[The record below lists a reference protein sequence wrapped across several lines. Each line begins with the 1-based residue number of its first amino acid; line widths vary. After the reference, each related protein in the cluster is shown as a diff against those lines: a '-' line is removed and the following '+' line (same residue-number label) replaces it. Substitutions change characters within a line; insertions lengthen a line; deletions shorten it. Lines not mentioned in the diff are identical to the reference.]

1 MVARSRSARVNA
13 RAREAKHRGKRR
25 ARVYLMITRASGNG
39 AAGVSGRGAVEA
51 GEKDAC
57 DAIDEDTLST
67 PSGDGEGT
75 PIPKSILGETIRGA
89 GQGASPWKSVKFE
102 EELPEG
108 FPERTANGFKRRNPV
123 RGGEVRGINLL
134 FVVLGCVWLSRV
146 FHILTQRFTNSL
158 AGRGDEF

>member
-1 MVARSRSARVNA
+1 
-13 RAREAKHRGKRR
+13 
-25 ARVYLMITRASGNG
+25 MITRASGND

-51 GEKDAC
+51 GENVAR

-108 FPERTANGFKRRNPV
+108 FPERTANASRRRV
-123 RGGEVRGINLL
+123 ARQSELSGTRLVILIL
-134 FVVLGCVWLSRV
+134 ACLWLSRV
-146 FHILTQRFTNSL
+146 FHILTRRIAQSL
-158 AGRGDEF
+158 TGGARDEF

>member
-1 MVARSRSARVNA
+1 
-13 RAREAKHRGKRR
+13 
-25 ARVYLMITRASGNG
+25 MITRASGIG
-39 AAGVSGRGAVEA
+39 AAEVSGCGAVEA
-51 GEKDAC
+51 GENAAC
-57 DAIDEDTLST
+57 GGIDEDTLST
-67 PSGDGEGT
+67 PSGDCEET

-108 FPERTANGFKRRNPV
+108 FPERTANGFKRRHPV

-146 FHILTQRFTNSL
+146 FHILTQRFTSSL
-158 AGRGDEF
+158 TGREDEF